1 MSNANPEFNTS
12 QVGQQVGEQVGN
24 LAENA
29 SAQAEALAAQAEA
42 LLKEKIEKAKAAAE
56 KLKALKDKL
65 KKKKSAPPK
74 LAPVQKVEPKPLPQ
88 EQMVKFKDAPAPAP
102 APEPPL
108 DRNGYTYIVKTVG
121 PKNQIIVYSGTKEI
135 YRGVPSFTATVDIL
149 LKEALVV
156 LSDANDGNQRSYPNI
171 RNLIRKVDK

>member
-1 MSNANPEFNTS
+1 MANENGEYDTSAVGDAASNA
-12 QVGQQVGEQVGN
+12 
-24 LAENA
+24 ANA
-29 SAQAEALAAQAEA
+29 AAAAAKAALEAAEAAI
-42 LLKEKIEKAKAAAE
+42 KEKIEKAKAAAE

-149 LKEALVV
+149 LEEALVV